1 MQKKWAKETKLM
13 KNGETLMTAGAQA
26 VDHDE
31 SAARLCNLPPA
42 PLLTFSHTSP
52 HSPVPPGIFQW
63 LERKFGRVLCV
74 KKRVSEKVEQYLI

>member
-13 KNGETLMTAGAQA
+13 KNGETLMTAGTQA

-31 SAARLCNLPPA
+31 SAARLCNLPPH

-52 HSPVPPGIFQW
+52 HSPVPPGIEEVASHWSETW
-63 LERKFGRVLCV
+63 LRIPARCN
-74 KKRVSEKVEQYLI
+74 